1 VHTRNDDDPE
11 GSTYDQREVHDLARQ
26 KFALDQQYE
35 ALGRRR
41 ATLRDRMLEAVR
53 AHGQQDRN
61 GNLHLTL
68 VDEIPVGDKRATGL
82 HIRRSARHSFDEDAA
97 RALAERKGILDLVQR
112 AETTTY
118 IDQDA
123 LWQCQQQ
130 GLVDAEDLDALI
142 TTTYTAQ
149 LWGTYR

>member
-1 VHTRNDDDPE
+1 VHETRHDDPAE
-11 GSTYDQREVHDLARQ
+11 STYDSQEVHDLARQ
-26 KFALDQQYE
+26 KFVLDQQYE

-61 GNLHLTL
+61 GNLNLAL
-68 VDEIPVGDKRATGL
+68 AEEIAVGDKRATGL
-82 HIRRSARHSFDEDAA
+82 HIRRSARSHFDEDAA
-97 RALAERKGILDLVQR
+97 RALAERKGILDLVMR
-112 AETTTY
+112 TETTTY

-142 TTTYTAQ
+142 TTTYTHQ